1 MAPWS
6 IRASKRC
13 CALRTDPLTRAPD
26 SGAGTAAS
34 HQFGASVVWRT
45 TLLILF
51 FAGLVGILVA
61 LASTVMVAR
70 EERQRMQKSLVE
82 LMETVERTA
91 SVAAFARDEQLAN
104 EVARGLLRNGTVSR
118 VVIREGENEL
128 AAVGEASVNT
138 RTVTLPVLTLSLAS
152 PFDPTERVGDLQLW
166 PAGERIEHDAGAYS
180 GYIAIILLVQL
191 VVVVLAVAWV
201 VLNVVTR
208 PVKKLSDDLHQL
220 KVGSGEQIVLPPG
233 HRNDEIGRLTE
244 DINNLIGRT
253 GDLLAAERDMRAQ
266 REESERKFRLLFES
280 AQTGI
285 FTLDGEGV
293 LHDWNPW
300 FSRLLGLP
308 AHGDTERRYALGT
321 LLGDDTS
328 RLDALMVRTLS
339 DQRPA
344 AADFEIPHGTTGAL
358 WLHLVLNPM
367 PGNLM
372 QGIVND
378 VTEQKRA
385 EASAIAMAERDPL
398 TGLLNRRGIEHRLG
412 DALATLRPDS
422 GLALMVVDLDGFKQ
436 VNDTMG
442 HDAGDRVLVAA
453 ARHLEAVVRRTDLVA
468 RIGGDEFVVVL
479 CALES
484 ADTARFIASKIVST
498 LARPVDCGDGQ
509 SATIGASV
517 GVAYTAT
524 PADAADKLMRR
535 ADDSMYE
542 AKRAGKSQ
550 FRFAAGS

>member
-1 MAPWS
+1 LITDPVS
-6 IRASKRC
+6 RTRAS
-13 CALRTDPLTRAPD
+13 AAGGIWLRQI
-26 SGAGTAAS
+26 GT
-34 HQFGASVVWRT
+34 SVVWRT

-51 FAGLVGILVA
+51 FAGLIGILMA
-61 LASTVMVAR
+61 IGSTVMVAR
-70 EERQRMQKSLVE
+70 EERQRLQQNLVE

-104 EVARGLLRNGTVSR
+104 EVAHGLLRNGAVSR
-118 VVIREGENEL
+118 VVIREGTREL
-128 AAVGEASVNT
+128 AAVGEASEQA
-138 RTVTLPVLTLSLAS
+138 RTVTLPVLTLALNA
-152 PFDPTERVGDLQLW
+152 PFDPVERVGELQVW
-166 PAGERIEHDAGAYS
+166 PAGERIEQDAGAYS
-180 GYIAIILLVQL
+180 SYIAIILVVQL
-191 VVVVLAVAWV
+191 VVVVMSVAWV

-233 HRNDEIGRLTE
+233 HRGDEIGRLAE
-244 DINNLIGRT
+244 DINGLIVRT
-253 GDLLAAERDMRAQ
+253 GQLLAAERDMRAQ

-300 FSRLLGLP
+300 FSHMLGLP
-308 AHGDTERRYALGT
+308 AHGGAACPYALGT
-321 LLGDDTS
+321 LLGDDAS
-328 RLDALMVRTLS
+328 RLDALMARALS

-344 AADFEIPHGTTGAL
+344 AADFEMRRGTSGAV

-385 EASAIAMAERDPL
+385 EAHAIAMAERDPL

-412 DALATLRPDS
+412 DALAALRDGS
-422 GLALMVVDLDGFKQ
+422 GLALMVIDLDGFKQ
-436 VNDTMG
+436 VNDSMG
-442 HDAGDRVLVAA
+442 HDAGDRVLVAVA
-453 ARHLEAVVRRTDLVA
+453 QQLEAVVRRTDLVA

-498 LARPVDCGDGQ
+498 VALPIEFDEGQ
-509 SATIGASV
+509 SARIGASV
-517 GVAYTAT
+517 GIAYT
-524 PADAADKLMRR
+524 DAPSDAPDRLMRR
-535 ADDSMYE
+535 ADEAMYE

-550 FRFAAGS
+550 FRFAAETE